1 MSQENVEIVR
11 RLYDALARGDTATVL
26 ALFDPQVVVVN
37 FAGAPETRPYVGHD
51 GLGEWAQSTRD
62 AMGDFRIEADEML
75 DVDEN
80 RVVVV
85 GRVFGRGPTSGLPV
99 EVHLST
105 VITLRGGKIVRTH
118 SYRTKADA
126 LEAVGLRE

>member
-1 MSQENVEIVR
+1 MSQGTVEIVR
-11 RLYDALARGDTATVL
+11 RLYDAMARGDTATVL
-26 ALFDPQVVVVN
+26 ALFDPHVVVVN

-51 GLGEWAQSTRD
+51 GLGEWTRATRD

-85 GRVFGRGPTSGLPV
+85 GRVCGKGPTSGLAV
-99 EVHLST
+99 GVRLST

>member
-1 MSQENVEIVR
+1 
-11 RLYDALARGDTATVL
+11 
-26 ALFDPQVVVVN
+26 
-37 FAGAPETRPYVGHD
+37 
-51 GLGEWAQSTRD
+51 
-62 AMGDFRIEADEML
+62 MGDFRIEADEML

-85 GRVFGRGPTSGLPV
+85 GRVCGKGPTSGLAV
-99 EVHLST
+99 EVRLST